1 MPVGTEAGAE
11 VKATAE
17 EEEEKK
23 LEAKARVGVVEV
35 ESGAEARPEERLPG
49 LLGQSV
55 HARGEHNF
63 MNEGGNKSK

>member
-1 MPVGTEAGAE
+1 MGTEAGAE

-17 EEEEKK
+17 EEEKK
-23 LEAKARVGVVEV
+23 LEAMARVGVVEV
-35 ESGAEARPEERLPG
+35 ESVAEARPEERLPG

-63 MNEGGNKSK
+63 MNEGENKSRYA